1 MDEEKQDAEKL
12 CTAAITHS
20 QAQPTDPAA
29 QMDLLQQQLHRK
41 KKKRNKIDEGQAQAQ
56 G

>member
-1 MDEEKQDAEKL
+1 MDEGKQDAEKL
-12 CTAAITHS
+12 CTAAITQG

-41 KKKRNKIDEGQAQAQ
+41 KKRSKIDEGQTQAQ